1 MPRSAIGLAAILVL
15 ALWIGGLIL
24 AQGATA
30 QTYPPP
36 VGSLSVE
43 AASTTPGATSNV
55 TATVL
60 DNAGNPVEGA
70 EVIFTIAS
78 QPGSDAHWLD
88 GGLETTAITDAN
100 GVATAVLVA
109 GSQAGNIIIE
119 TLSGEKT
126 SQVTV
131 AVQEGAEVPV
141 EVPTT
146 GGAPAESPDGGLEA
160 WEIALLA
167 IGAGAL
173 AGGFSIMIR
182 RNRKA

>member
-15 ALWIGGLIL
+15 ALWIGGLVL
-24 AQGATA
+24 AQEASA
-30 QTYPPP
+30 QSYPPP

-43 AASTTPGATSNV
+43 AASTTPGATTDV

-70 EVIFTIAS
+70 EVIFRIVS
-78 QPGSDAHWLD
+78 QPGTDAHWVD

-100 GVATAVLVA
+100 GLATAVLAA
-109 GSQAGNIIIE
+109 GSELGNIIIE

-131 AVQEGAEVPV
+131 AVQEEAEAPIEVPV
-141 EVPTT
+141 T
-146 GGAPAESPDGGLEA
+146 GGTPAEGSGDGLAA
-160 WEIALLA
+160 WQIALLA
-167 IGAGAL
+167 IGAGTL
-173 AGGFSIMIR
+173 ASGFAIMIR
-182 RNRKA
+182 RNKKA